1 MGRDKGV
8 RDKDLGNGGTEK
20 EREKWVV
27 SRVRRGRDGRD
38 GRLCARKC
46 TTPSLSV
53 PKKKVVIGNRVKKKK
68 KRHKQTHTIT
78 DLLRPE
84 PTLLS
89 NHGR

>member
-53 PKKKVVIGNRVKKKK
+53 PKKKSGYRKSCKKK